1 MTDFLLPCRQMTKVG
16 VNIMSLSLRM
26 ILFLAAILMVLVT
39 ESLVAGRV
47 SRAADDCITKPNA
60 APPQGNHWYYRTDR
74 TTQRQCWYLRPES
87 ETVRAG
93 VQQPTAAAPSAPKP
107 VSTPAPQT
115 LEAAAA
121 EISVIETKAAEED
134 APVAVQSIEPSGLR
148 KPNQS
153 IGNGV
158 LINERIADEALI
170 KTSLSDVATT
180 ERPAEYEITF
190 VNLALFAL
198 VMVFIA
204 IIVRTIFRLSAVRK
218 SRRNKM
224 QHRSEP
230 SLGDYV
236 ESPSLNMG
244 EHVEPDLSNSDA
256 VSRRDIA
263 QSKMGP
269 MTPPLQNTA
278 DELETTVRLLLRE
291 LQLRQHHPDH
301 FQRTSRKVTAAGK

>member
-1 MTDFLLPCRQMTKVG
+1 MDILVPWSGIRRSTRILGATNFKFGHSWMTDFLLPCRQMTKVG

-93 VQQPTAAAPSAPKP
+93 VQQPTAAAQPPSAPKP

-170 KTSLSDVATT
+170 KTSPADEHSAKEMSDVEMAGLSDVA
-180 ERPAEYEITF
+180 P
-190 VNLALFAL
+190 
-198 VMVFIA
+198 
-204 IIVRTIFRLSAVRK
+204 
-218 SRRNKM
+218 
-224 QHRSEP
+224 QP
-230 SLGDYV
+230 SDQ
-236 ESPSLNMG
+236 PNM
-244 EHVEPDLSNSDA
+244 
-256 VSRRDIA
+256 
-263 QSKMGP
+263 K
-269 MTPPLQNTA
+269 
-278 DELETTVRLLLRE
+278 
-291 LQLRQHHPDH
+291 
-301 FQRTSRKVTAAGK
+301 